1 MDSIVL
7 GVQRVG
13 YDWATF
19 TLSFIHQMPM
29 ASPPKVVT
37 KNSVSKYWHLS
48 PGVKTLV
55 ENHFLRTTSIH
66 HPNPCYLCDLISY
79 SLSPLSPPCYT
90 SLLDIPWSCQ
100 NSFCIRSFLSVIS
113 HVITVCSATWSV
125 HDQPLY
131 QCMIRHMI
139 SAWSVTWSVY
149 NHPRD
154 QCMHSQ
160 VVSVLQPCDQCMI
173 SQVNSA
179 W

>member
-19 TLSFIHQMPM
+19 TLSFIHLMPM

-79 SLSPLSPPCYT
+79 TLSPLSPPCYT

-100 NSFCIRSFLSVIS
+100 NSFCIRAFLSAACLGSSLPTPNSPDSFPNTLWLSYLFHIS
-113 HVITVCSATWSV
+113 DLTSSSECDSE
-125 HDQPLY
+125 QLY
-131 QCMIRHMI
+131 
-139 SAWSVTWSVY
+139 
-149 NHPRD
+149 
-154 QCMHSQ
+154 
-160 VVSVLQPCDQCMI
+160 
-173 SQVNSA
+173 
-179 W
+179 